1 MARRQGKHIT
11 DKQHNK
17 KKVSIDESSLLAPEE
32 GIVVSRFGQQ
42 ADIADKDFQIIRCFI
57 RKSLDIPV
65 VGDRVIFCRQAQ
77 SDQGVEK
84 GVINELLERHSLLKR
99 PTPHHGIK
107 PVVANVD
114 FIALLLAPALGF
126 SEMMLDRYLVA
137 AEASDLPVWII
148 FNKWDLLDEA
158 EREVIEQRLQI
169 YKELGYPIHIIS
181 AKEGE
186 GVEDF
191 VASIKDKSL
200 LLAGQSG
207 VGKSTLIK
215 RLFPEHE
222 VATSEISETSGLG
235 THTTTASRL
244 YRLSDN
250 SYIVDSPGVR
260 EFGLWHLDSDAIQH
274 GFVEISELS
283 DHCKFRDCKHL
294 NEPKCAVLA
303 AREDGKIAESRLQNY
318 QYLIQNFEQVNA

>member
-1 MARRQGKHIT
+1 MARRQAKHIT

-17 KKVSIDESSLLAPEE
+17 KKVSIDESSLLSPEK

-42 ADIADKDFQIIRCFI
+42 ADIADCNFKIIRCFI

-65 VGDRVIFCRQAQ
+65 VGDRVIFCRQAS

-84 GVINELLERHSLLKR
+84 GVINELIERSSLLKR

-137 AEASDLPVWII
+137 AQASELPVWII
-148 FNKWDLLDEA
+148 FNKWDLLDE
-158 EREVIEQRLQI
+158 VEQVEIKARLKTYQDLN
-169 YKELGYPIHIIS
+169 YNIHIIS
-181 AKEGE
+181 AKQGY
-186 GVEDF
+186 GVDEF
-191 VASIKDKSL
+191 IAAINGQSL

-207 VGKSTLIK
+207 VGKSTLIN
-215 RLFPEHE
+215 RLFPEHK

-244 YRLSDN
+244 YQLNEN

-260 EFGLWHLDSDAIQH
+260 EFGLWHLDSNSIKQ
-274 GFVEISELS
+274 GFVEIAELS
-283 DHCKFRDCKHL
+283 DNCKFRDCKHL
-294 NEPKCAVLA
+294 NEPKCAVIA
-303 AREDGKIAESRLQNY
+303 AAEAGQVTASRLKNY

>member
-1 MARRQGKHIT
+1 MARRKAKHLT

-17 KKVSIDESSLLAPEE
+17 QKVSIDESSLLAPEA
-32 GIVVSRFGQQ
+32 GVVVSRFGQQ
-42 ADIADKDFQIIRCFI
+42 ADIADQDFNIVRCFI

-65 VGDRVIFCRQAQ
+65 VGDKVIFCRQANP
-77 SDQGVEK
+77 DQGENK
-84 GVINELLERHSLLKR
+84 GVINELMERHSLLKR

-137 AEASDLPVWII
+137 AQASELPVWII

-158 EREVIEQRLQI
+158 EQTEIQQRLAI
-169 YKELGYPIHIIS
+169 YKNLGYPIYIIS
-181 AKEGE
+181 AKHGH
-186 GVEDF
+186 GVEQF
-191 VASIKDKSL
+191 VNDIDGKSL

-215 RLFPEHE
+215 RLFPEHQ

-235 THTTTASRL
+235 THTTTTSRL
-244 YRLSDN
+244 YRLAQD

-260 EFGLWHLDSDAIQH
+260 EFGLWHLDSNSIQQ
-274 GFVEISELS
+274 GFKEIAELS
-283 DHCKFRDCKHL
+283 EHCKFRDCKHL
-294 NEPKCAVLA
+294 NEPKCAVIQA
-303 AREDGKIAESRLQNY
+303 AKDNEITASRMQNY

>member
-32 GIVVSRFGQQ
+32 GVVISRFGQQ
-42 ADIADKDFQIIRCFI
+42 ADIADKDFKIIRCFI

-65 VGDRVIFCRQAQ
+65 VGDKVIFCRQAKT
-77 SDQGVEK
+77 DQGQEK
-84 GVINELLERHSLLKR
+84 GVINELLQRHSLLKR
-99 PTPHHGIK
+99 PTPHYGIK

-137 AEASDLPVWII
+137 AQASELPVWII
-148 FNKWDLLDEA
+148 FNKWDLLNDNEKQ
-158 EREVIEQRLQI
+158 EIEGRLKP
-169 YKELGYPIHIIS
+169 YKNLGYPIHIIS
-181 AKEGE
+181 AKQGS
-186 GVEDF
+186 GVDEF
-191 VASIKDKSL
+191 ISQIGNKSL

-207 VGKSTLIK
+207 VGKSTLIN
-215 RLFPEHE
+215 RLFPNNT

-244 YRLSDN
+244 YRLAKD

-260 EFGLWHLDSDAIQH
+260 EFGLWHLDAELIQN
-274 GFVEISELS
+274 GFIEISRISEQ
-283 DHCKFRDCKHL
+283 CKFRNCRHL
-294 NEPKCAVLA
+294 NEPKCAVLQA
-303 AREDGKIAESRLQNY
+303 AEDGQIAQSRLNNY
-318 QYLIQNFEQVNA
+318 QYLIQNFDQVNA

>member
-32 GIVVSRFGQQ
+32 GVVISRFGQQ
-42 ADIADKDFQIIRCFI
+42 ADIADKDFKIIRCFI

-65 VGDRVIFCRQAQ
+65 VGDKVIFCRQAKT
-77 SDQGVEK
+77 DQGQEK
-84 GVINELLERHSLLKR
+84 GVINELLQRHSLLKR
-99 PTPHHGIK
+99 PTPHYGIK

-137 AEASDLPVWII
+137 AQASELPVWII
-148 FNKWDLLDEA
+148 FNKWDLLNDDEKQEI
-158 EREVIEQRLQI
+158 ERRLKPYQD
-169 YKELGYPIHIIS
+169 LGYPVHIIS
-181 AKEGE
+181 AKQGL
-186 GVEDF
+186 GVDEF
-191 VASIKDKSL
+191 VSQIGNKSL

-207 VGKSTLIK
+207 VGKSTLIN
-215 RLFPEHE
+215 RLFPDNT

-244 YRLSDN
+244 YRLTED

-260 EFGLWHLDSDAIQH
+260 EFGLWHLDAELIQN
-274 GFVEISELS
+274 GFIEISKISEQ
-283 DHCKFRDCKHL
+283 CKFRNCRHL
-294 NEPKCAVLA
+294 NEPKCAVLQA
-303 AREDGKIAESRLQNY
+303 AEDGQIAKSRLDNY
-318 QYLIQNFEQVNA
+318 QYLIQNFDQVNA

>member
-32 GIVVSRFGQQ
+32 GVVISRFGQQ
-42 ADIADKDFQIIRCFI
+42 ADIADKDFKIIRCFI

-65 VGDRVIFCRQAQ
+65 VGDKVIFCRQAKT
-77 SDQGVEK
+77 DQGQEK
-84 GVINELLERHSLLKR
+84 GVINELLQRHSLLKR
-99 PTPHHGIK
+99 PTPHYGIK

-137 AEASDLPVWII
+137 AQASELPVWII
-148 FNKWDLLDEA
+148 FNKRDLLNDDEKQEI
-158 EREVIEQRLQI
+158 ERRLKPYQD
-169 YKELGYPIHIIS
+169 LGYPVHIIS
-181 AKEGE
+181 AKQGL
-186 GVEDF
+186 GVDEF
-191 VASIKDKSL
+191 VSQIGNKSL

-207 VGKSTLIK
+207 VGKSTLIN
-215 RLFPEHE
+215 RLFPDNT

-244 YRLSDN
+244 YRLTED

-260 EFGLWHLDSDAIQH
+260 EFGLWHLDAELIQN
-274 GFVEISELS
+274 GFIEISQISEQ
-283 DHCKFRDCKHL
+283 CKFRNCRHL
-294 NEPKCAVLA
+294 NEPKCAVLQA
-303 AREDGKIAESRLQNY
+303 AEEGQIAKSRLDNY
-318 QYLIQNFEQVNA
+318 QYLIQNFDQVNA

>member
-17 KKVSIDESSLLAPEE
+17 QKVSIDESSLLAPEE
-32 GIVVSRFGQQ
+32 GMVISRFGQQ
-42 ADIADKDFQIIRCFI
+42 ADIADQDFNIIRCFI

-65 VGDRVIFCRQAQ
+65 VGDRVIFCRQAKT
-77 SDQGVEK
+77 DQGEEK
-84 GVINELLERHSLLKR
+84 GVINELLERKSLLKR
-99 PTPHHGIK
+99 PTPHYGIK

-137 AEASDLPVWII
+137 ARASDLPVWII
-148 FNKWDLLDEA
+148 FNKWDLLDDT
-158 EREVIEQRLQI
+158 ERQVIEQRLVI
-169 YKELGYPIHIIS
+169 YKELGYPVFIIS
-181 AKEGE
+181 AKKGT
-186 GVEDF
+186 GVDEF
-191 VASIKDKSL
+191 VTAINNKSL

-215 RLFPEHE
+215 RLFPEHQ

-235 THTTTASRL
+235 THTTTTSRL
-244 YRLSDN
+244 YRLTKD

-260 EFGLWHLDSDAIQH
+260 EFGLWHLDSATIQN

-283 DHCKFRDCKHL
+283 EQCKFRDCKHL

-303 AREDGKIAESRLQNY
+303 AASNGEIAVSRLQNY

>member
-17 KKVSIDESSLLAPEE
+17 KKVSIDESSLLAPEQ
-32 GIVVSRFGQQ
+32 GVVVSRFGQQ
-42 ADIADKDFQIIRCFI
+42 ADIADKDFNIIRCFI

-65 VGDRVIFCRQAQ
+65 VGDKVTFCRQAKP
-77 SDQGVEK
+77 DQGEAK
-84 GVINELLERHSLLKR
+84 GVINELLERKSLLKR
-99 PTPHHGIK
+99 PTPHYGIK

-137 AEASDLPVWII
+137 AQASDLPVWII
-148 FNKWDLLDEA
+148 FNKWDLLDA
-158 EREVIEQRLQI
+158 EERSKIEQRLAI
-169 YKELGYPIHIIS
+169 YKKLGYPIYIIS
-181 AKEGE
+181 AKDGK
-186 GVEDF
+186 GVDDF
-191 VASIKDKSL
+191 VSAIGQQSL

-207 VGKSTLIK
+207 VGKSTLIN
-215 RLFPEHE
+215 RLFPEHD
-222 VATSEISETSGLG
+222 VLTSEISETSGLG

-244 YRLSDN
+244 YRLSEN

-260 EFGLWHLDSDAIQH
+260 EFGLWHLDSDSIQQ
-274 GFVEISELS
+274 GFVEIAELS
-283 DHCKFRDCKHL
+283 EHCKFRDCKHL
-294 NEPKCAVLA
+294 NEPKCAVLSA
-303 AREDGKIAESRLQNY
+303 AETGDIAQSRLDNY